1 MDDRVRLGA
10 GEQLLHARQIQQI
23 DVVELGGAPGKLGD
37 ALQRSFGGIREVIHD
52 HHLVARVQ
60 QLKHSVGADIA
71 GAAGDQNLHIY
82 PFGHAGAHRIR

>member
-10 GEQLLHARQIQQI
+10 GEQLLHTRQIQQVY
-23 DVVELGGAPGKLGD
+23 VVELGGTPGKFGN

-71 GAAGDQNLHIY
+71 RAAGDQNLHIY
-82 PFGHAGAHRIR
+82 PFGHAGAYRIR